1 MIDAALVRNDVES
14 AAFWYK
20 KSADEL
26 TLPTEEPWHFEPK
39 SGPWLFFGTMGIVW
53 QLFCSSEPA
62 ELRCTFEFIYALI
75 ILSRFRFFLH
85 LELLNCKCAN
95 LPIGSTSYCRI
106 DKTVCGSGCTYAQSL
121 PHLSPIASFS
131 L

>member
-53 QLFCSSEPA
+53 KLFCSSEPA
-62 ELRCTFEFIYALI
+62 ELRCTFEFTYALI
-75 ILSRFRFFLH
+75 ILSISFEVSLFSPFGASKLYMCESSHWLH
-85 LELLNCKCAN
+85 FIL
-95 LPIGSTSYCRI
+95 
-106 DKTVCGSGCTYAQSL
+106 
-121 PHLSPIASFS
+121 
-131 L
+131 